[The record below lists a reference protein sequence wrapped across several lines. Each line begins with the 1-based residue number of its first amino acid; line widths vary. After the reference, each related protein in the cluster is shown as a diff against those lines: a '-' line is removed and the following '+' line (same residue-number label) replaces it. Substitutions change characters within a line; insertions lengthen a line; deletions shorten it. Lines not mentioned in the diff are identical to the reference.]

1 MLKHNGRVAAALL
14 GLCCLLMAFAAQAT
28 DPEAGNEETST
39 PSPVTLTAPAP
50 EELKAPLSSFALPT
64 PSSQPCPVQPNPLE
78 PCTDTQEIERGRASW
93 YGPGFHGKRT
103 ASGERFDMYA
113 LTAAHK
119 TLPFGTHLRIR
130 SLRNG
135 NEVDV
140 RVNDRGP
147 FTPGKMIDLSRAAA
161 EAIGLVDLGVKDVVI
176 SIVNP
181 AETASAKALL
191 ASTQPSTLAHQHSRF
206 KPRPNAARPLLKGS
220 PKAQP
225 GKGAYHTAVVQQK
238 KR

>member
-1 MLKHNGRVAAALL
+1 MLKNNGHAAAVLL
-14 GLCCLLMAFAAQAT
+14 GLCCLLTGSAAQAT
-28 DPEAGNEETST
+28 NPEADPENV
-39 PSPVTLTAPAP
+39 PVQA
-50 EELKAPLSSFALPT
+50 ESKAPPPSSFTLPT

-78 PCTDTQEIERGRASW
+78 PCTDAQEIERGRASW

-103 ASGERFDMYA
+103 ANGERFDMYA

-119 TLPFGTHLRIR
+119 TLPFGTHIRVR

-135 NEVDV
+135 AQVDV

-161 EAIGLVDLGVKDVVI
+161 QAIGLVDLGTKDVVI

-181 AETASAKALL
+181 AEAASAKALL
-191 ASTQPSTLAHQHSRF
+191 TPTQPATQGRHHNRN
-206 KPRPNAARPLLKGS
+206 KPRPAGARPALKGNQ
-220 PKAQP
+220 KAQP
-225 GKGAYHTAVVQQK
+225 GKVVRHTAVVQQK

>member
-1 MLKHNGRVAAALL
+1 
-14 GLCCLLMAFAAQAT
+14 
-28 DPEAGNEETST
+28 
-39 PSPVTLTAPAP
+39 
-50 EELKAPLSSFALPT
+50 
-64 PSSQPCPVQPNPLE
+64 
-78 PCTDTQEIERGRASW
+78 
-93 YGPGFHGKRT
+93 
-103 ASGERFDMYA
+103 MYA

-161 EAIGLVDLGVKDVVI
+161 EAIGLMDLGVKDVVI
-176 SIVNP
+176 SILNS
-181 AETASAKALL
+181 AEAASAKALL
-191 ASTQPSTLAHQHSRF
+191 ASTQP
-206 KPRPNAARPLLKGS
+206 ARPPLKGS

-225 GKGAYHTAVVQQK
+225 GKGIHHTAVVVQQK

>member
-1 MLKHNGRVAAALL
+1 MLKDGQKWTLALLCLLGSWGALSHSAAA
-14 GLCCLLMAFAAQAT
+14 
-28 DPEAGNEETST
+28 EAGVEQDSEALVA
-39 PSPVTLTAPAP
+39 PSPLPSSPPA
-50 EELKAPLSSFALPT
+50 LFALPI
-64 PSSQPCPVQPNPLE
+64 PSSQPCPHKPNPLE
-78 PCTDTQEIERGRASW
+78 PCTDAQEIERGRASW

-103 ASGERFDMYA
+103 ANGERFDMYA

-119 TLPFGTHLRIR
+119 TLPFGTHIRVR

-181 AETASAKALL
+181 AEAASAKALI
-191 ASTQPSTLAHQHSRF
+191 TQPHAAVNRHQ
-206 KPRPNAARPLLKGS
+206 RPLIR
-220 PKAQP
+220 PKA
-225 GKGAYHTAVVQQK
+225 TAKVAVK
-238 KR
+238 PKRR

>member
-1 MLKHNGRVAAALL
+1 
-14 GLCCLLMAFAAQAT
+14 MAFSAQAT
-28 DPEAGNEETST
+28 DPEAGHEETPM
-39 PSPVTLTAPAP
+39 PSPVALTVPAP
-50 EELKAPLSSFALPT
+50 EEPEAPFSSFALPT

-181 AETASAKALL
+181 AEAASAKALL
-191 ASTQPSTLAHQHSRF
+191 ASTQPIQTTAKRSPPPNQTKPKSATGQSGTPHHSGAAEKTLTARIRCPAFTTPSTQYSQHLR
-206 KPRPNAARPLLKGS
+206 
-220 PKAQP
+220 
-225 GKGAYHTAVVQQK
+225 
-238 KR
+238 